1 MVLLLYG
8 NFSATLKY
16 SIIILFSILSLF
28 AFSHLSPIKRIEG
41 FNVKILSLIDMTQ
54 TNETRHN
61 TDMEKINNQLL
72 YNNQKLRRII

>member
-1 MVLLLYG
+1 MKLARI
-8 NFSATLKY
+8 ATLV
-16 SIIILFSILSLF
+16 I
-28 AFSHLSPIKRIEG
+28 LSPIKRIEG